1 MDIIY
6 KLTKDCLTIYD
17 GYQISDK
24 KQMVSFLTSL
34 RTDENKDTIVSTRS
48 IKSMIREW
56 QAHNLLYNLHLFRS
70 HTQDVDLDKEPW
82 YRQVIYFILS
92 IFY

>member
-1 MDIIY
+1 MDIVY
-6 KLTKDCLTIYD
+6 KLTKDCLTIYN
-17 GYQISDK
+17 GYQTSNK

-34 RTDENKDTIVSTRS
+34 RNIKNKDTIVARRS
-48 IKSMIREW
+48 IKSMVREW
-56 QAHNLLYNLHLFRS
+56 RAHNLLYNLHLFRS

>member
-34 RTDENKDTIVSTRS
+34 RTDEDKDTIVSTRS